1 MAIPQPS
8 GLARR
13 DRFFSMSRESSRSGT
28 TAPRSSASNPSAA
41 AGANRPAAAARP
53 AVAAVPLV
61 AAVTPRASSD
71 CSRIETPS
79 ESDHSRGASPSPT
92 PSHSTSSP
100 DPAVPFC
107 GMSDRTWRSSS
118 ASPAPGSRG
127 GTPPAAGATSGA
139 ASPAISGPPTPADV
153 DVAATGARMC
163 RRTRG

>member
-13 DRFFSMSRESSRSGT
+13 DGFFSMSRESSRSGT

-79 ESDHSRGASPSPT
+79 EKWIRFLYAYPNKVTQKLLDTIAGHAALARYIDMPLQHASPS
-92 PSHSTSSP
+92 
-100 DPAVPFC
+100 VLKR
-107 GMSDRTWRSSS
+107 MRSI
-118 ASPAPGSRG
+118 ASR
-127 GTPPAAGATSGA
+127 
-139 ASPAISGPPTPADV
+139 
-153 DVAATGARMC
+153 
-163 RRTRG
+163 